1 MSTFL
6 VCLAVADF
14 IFLGVF
20 KMFEWISNL
29 TNMNLVD
36 TYGIICRIQVF
47 GYCSSVQ
54 IASWMQVLV
63 TVERVVS
70 VASPHKV
77 RTIFSPSRSMYLV
90 LLMAVIVI
98 SVKITLLFDSA
109 TKHFNTDLYCFESGN
124 FHYIY
129 VDFWP
134 WINLCVGYFIPWIA
148 LLVGSIV
155 IILLLRRNALLES
168 HGIQTDYHGKE
179 TGNRGKE
186 AGILDKQK
194 RNRRYKIS
202 IITKRVI
209 ALNVVYNICVTPTN
223 IMSILY
229 LFGYPISELVYT
241 ILTMFMVVNN
251 SISFFLF
258 IMIGSRFRGELAKMM
273 AGIKCPQC
281 FTGQPTPPV
290 MADEKIRF

>member
-77 RTIFSPSRSMYLV
+77 RTIFSPARSMYLV

-109 TKHFNTDLYCFESGN
+109 TKHFNTDRYCFESGN

-134 WINLCVGYFIPWIA
+134 WINLCVGYFIPWIS
-148 LLVGSIV
+148 LFVGSIV
-155 IILLLRRNALLES
+155 IVLLLRRNAKLES
-168 HGIQTDYHGKE
+168 HGIQTDYHGKD
-179 TGNRGKE
+179 T
-186 AGILDKQK
+186 GILDKQK

-209 ALNVVYNICVTPTN
+209 ALNVVYNISVTPTN

-251 SISFFLF
+251 SISFFLY
-258 IMIGSRFRGELAKMM
+258 IMIGSRFRGELAKIM
-273 AGIKCPQC
+273 AGIKCLGC
-281 FTGQPTPPV
+281 LTGQSTPPV
-290 MADEKIRF
+290 MDDKKIRF